1 MGKVV
6 AKGNVNPNMRIP
18 MSQVVGLEICDVY
31 INLLCERY
39 KNRGVT
45 SRVKQDAQ
53 RQSERHNIDVRN
65 APAAYGIEYMK
76 VSPYDAKFR
85 TGEYKGQA
93 YMSADDFA
101 NYYRA
106 LRDYKT
112 PRQASRSEDEYAII
126 EEKAIQKRKE
136 IEAGTRSKKAKWLA
150 ILHILKAKLS
160 QVRSHLNRQEY
171 KKFSAEWFPADCEEN
186 RRESKGRKIPKGIIP
201 SLVIVSL
208 SLLMIVTSTVMV
220 SRAEIEVADLEYQID
235 SREKIRDELLV
246 DTELKNN
253 MLIVKEWAMQ
263 NGMVSGEYVNSK
275 HIDVEKPESIQSF
288 EKTEQKGVF
297 QKLLEA
303 IGIIKD

>member
-18 MSQVVGLEICDVY
+18 MSQVTGFEICDVY
-31 INLLCERY
+31 INMLCERY

-45 SRVKQDAQ
+45 SRVRHDAQ
-53 RQSERHNIDVRN
+53 KQSERQRINISN

-93 YMSADDFA
+93 YMSSDDFA

-112 PRQASRSEDEYAII
+112 PRQASRTEEEYASI
-126 EEKAIQKRKE
+126 EQKAIQKQKE
-136 IEAGTRSKKAKWLA
+136 TEAGTRSKKAKWLA
-150 ILHILKAKLS
+150 ILHILQAKLA

-171 KKFSAEWFPADCEEN
+171 KKFSDEWFPADCEEN
-186 RRESKGRKIPKGIIP
+186 RREGKGRKIPKGIIP

-235 SREKIRDELLV
+235 SREKLRDELLV
-246 DTELKNN
+246 DIELKND
-253 MLIVKEWAMQ
+253 MLMVKEWAMQ

-275 HIDVEKPESIQSF
+275 HIDIQKPESIESF
-288 EKTEQKGVF
+288 EKAEKKGVIR
-297 QKLLEA
+297 KLLEA
-303 IGIIKD
+303 VGIIED